1 MKLTDLNIAGI
12 GVCHNVNFPGISSGL
27 NLIYGDNGSGKS
39 TVRRFVRGVLFGFE
53 QPFWMS
59 FLNQNTNGSFGQRG
73 GQIGVANSQGKYRVS
88 RVLQQNSPIEIA
100 AADGMQT
107 HSANGLNSLVSNL
120 SASTY
125 DAFFNIDL
133 QNRVDQAYR
142 AATQLQTQLGV
153 STGVSRWT
161 GNADYQSWKS
171 QADSRVR
178 QLEALQQQLSRVE
191 SDRAR
196 AIREL
201 EEFRVSV
208 GTQVQTIEAEI
219 ANLSHRAGEIRGQI
233 NTLRAEIE
241 SVNREL
247 AQLRHQIETAASTT
261 KYIPAQAVPT
271 GSESAAI
278 LYERLDEIDNQIG
291 RWRRVQTDIQN
302 QRVRLRDEM
311 VVWNDLTLESQEHP
325 YHRARAILVSL
336 ESKVDLVENQARSL
350 EIAPANPADTA
361 RDVMSCCG
369 QMREELYSLCQE
381 LGTQYK
387 HIRHKAAVAELKQLR
402 RCYNE
407 MGDNIDRLI
416 SRREKTIGEIRQ
428 LDPAGADAIMR
439 AENQFCECAR
449 HEGYLEARR
458 RFIGTIGKVQPTQVD
473 YSVVVPNL
481 TAERQRA
488 AELQNRRN
496 QLGLQLDQL
505 ENQAKQIESS
515 RASLIARRDTTPVG
529 NESQLRNLLAQL
541 DAKLQSLT
549 EEIRS
554 LHIAIEQDRVLSNSA
569 PNPVLG
575 MANQILNRTSEGDLK
590 SVWLTADESRI
601 QVSDRHGST
610 IPFSSLG
617 PADQHLV
624 TLSLCLAGA
633 KNVPVEATISIDDV
647 FGNIDTSR
655 MTATAKFLTELAD
668 QSQQIMAYT
677 CRRGAI
683 DALRSMPSHLYT
695 VLEMPETG
703 VSTTPVVY
711 PDRTPY
717 VPPAPPTP
725 QDRVHRY
732 THDPAPKFAESPSL
746 NTYPYLKYPVVGSA
760 TQSGMQPTAPLA
772 ASSFASPATP
782 TPHTVSRPNRPA
794 PPTPPTPRTVS
805 RQLAPP
811 VVTEETRLSEFSSVN
826 ADMAHGLAS
835 VGVTT
840 VGQLLDLDPDQL
852 PAPLVGLG
860 VTADQIDRWQA
871 QLWMLVCV
879 PGMNLADARVLVAS
893 GIQEPEQLDT
903 TPYDQL
909 VSRVSR
915 YLDSNNGSRDFP
927 NYQFD
932 RTRVDRW
939 YDALRSTRSNWR
951 RDTGYSR
958 RYRRG
963 QSSRQGHSQR
973 NGDYDRSQRSSNR
986 DRNRGR
992 DEVIREY
999 ESHTKLR
1006 AVSESRDRVSER
1018 QPRAPRERRKIERT
1032 AQPKVSASG
1041 KKLKFYLELTDH
1053 VEAAPS
1059 IGPKTAERFEKIGVV
1074 TIADFLR
1081 QTAESMASKIDYKR
1095 ITAKVVRQWQQH
1107 ARLVCRIPNLRGHD
1121 AQLLVACGITDP
1133 QELARMAPDAV
1144 YGIVGPFSE
1153 TKEGLKII
1161 RSGKKPDLAEVKD
1174 WIDWASNNRT
1184 LQAA

>member
-12 GVCHNVNFPGISSGL
+12 GACRNVNFSRIAGGL
-27 NLIYGDNGSGKS
+27 NFVYGDNGSGKS

-53 QPFWMS
+53 QPFRTN
-59 FLNQNTNGSFGQRG
+59 FINQNIDGTGQL
-73 GQIGVANSQGKYRVS
+73 GVANAQGTFRIS
-88 RVLQQNSPIEIA
+88 RMLQQNAPMEIA
-100 AADGMQT
+100 GVNGSRAT
-107 HSANGLNSLVSNL
+107 LANGSSALSLNMSP
-120 SASTY
+120 ATY

-133 QNRVDQAYR
+133 QNRADQAYR

-153 STGVSRWT
+153 PTGLSRWT
-161 GNADYQSWKS
+161 NNADYQSWKS
-171 QADSRVR
+171 QADARVR
-178 QLEALQQQLSRVE
+178 QLEILQQELNRVE
-191 SDRAR
+191 ADRTR

-201 EEFRVSV
+201 EEFRTTTS
-208 GTQVQTIEAEI
+208 TQLQRIEVDI
-219 ANLSHRAGEIRGQI
+219 ANANRQLEEIRGRI
-233 NTLRAEIE
+233 NALRTEIQTIDG
-241 SVNREL
+241 EL
-247 AQLRHQIETAASTT
+247 ALLRNQIENAASTT
-261 KYIPAQAVPT
+261 KYVPAPAAPT
-271 GSESAAI
+271 GVHSSAM

-336 ESKVDLVENQARSL
+336 ESKVDTVENQARSF
-350 EIAPANPADTA
+350 EIAPTNPADTA
-361 RDVMSCCG
+361 RDVMSSCN
-369 QMREELYSLCQE
+369 QMREDLYSLCQE

-416 SRREKTIGEIRQ
+416 SRREKTIAEIRQ

-439 AENQFCECAR
+439 AENNFCECAQ

-458 RFIGTIGKVQPTQVD
+458 RFIGAIGNVTPTQVD
-473 YSVVVPNL
+473 YSIVAPNL

-488 AELQNRRN
+488 SELQTRRN
-496 QLGLQLDQL
+496 QLGSQLNPL
-505 ENQAKQIESS
+505 ESQAKQIESN
-515 RASLIARRDTTPVG
+515 RASLIARRDSLTVG
-529 NESQLRNLLAQL
+529 DESQLRNQIAQWN
-541 DAKLQSLT
+541 AKLQSLN
-549 EEIRS
+549 EELRV
-554 LHIAIEQDRVLSNSA
+554 LHVAIEQDRLLGDTA
-569 PNPVLG
+569 PNPVMGL
-575 MANQILNRTSEGDLK
+575 ANQFLNRTSEGDLS

-610 IPFSSLG
+610 IPFASLG

-633 KNVPVEATISIDDV
+633 KNISTEATISIDDV
-647 FGNIDTSR
+647 FANIDTSR
-655 MTATAKFLTELAD
+655 VRATAQFLGELAD
-668 QSQQIMAYT
+668 QGQQIMAYT

-683 DALRSMPSHLYT
+683 DTLQTMNNRSFT

-703 VSTTPVVY
+703 VSTTPVVH
-711 PDRTPY
+711 PDRAPY
-717 VPPAPPTP
+717 VPPALP
-725 QDRVHRY
+725 VEEY
-732 THDPAPKFAESPSL
+732 THRPGPKFAESPAL
-746 NTYPYLKYPVVGSA
+746 NTYPYLKYPVVGKA
-760 TQSGMQPTAPLA
+760 NQTVLRQPAP
-772 ASSFASPATP
+772 FAENSIATP
-782 TPHTVSRPNRPA
+782 VSPVNPPQTISRPA
-794 PPTPPTPRTVS
+794 PKTVSEVSTPRVVS
-805 RQLAPP
+805 EA
-811 VVTEETRLSEFSSVN
+811 TRLSEFGSVN
-826 ADMAHGLAS
+826 ADMARELTS
-835 VGVTT
+835 VGITT

-871 QLWMLVCV
+871 QLWMLICV
-879 PGMNLADARVLVAS
+879 PGMNLTDARVLVAS

-915 YLDSNNGSRDFP
+915 YLESNNGRRDFS
-927 NYQFD
+927 NYMFD

-939 YDALRSTRSNWR
+939 YDALRSTRSDWR

-963 QSSRQGHSQR
+963 QSSRQG
-973 NGDYDRSQRSSNR
+973 YSQRSNSSDR
-986 DRNRGR
+986 GSRHSDRTDRNRSHGR
-992 DEVIREY
+992 DEAIRQY
-999 ESHTKLR
+999 ESHTRLR
-1006 AVSESRDRVSER
+1006 AVSEDRDRNSTR
-1018 QPRAPRERRKIERT
+1018 QPREPRERRSERRKKDRT
-1032 AQPKVSASG
+1032 TQSKVATTD

-1095 ITAKVVRQWQQH
+1095 ITANVVRQWQQH

-1133 QELARMAPDAV
+1133 QELADMSPDAV

-1174 WIDWASNNRT
+1174 WIDWASNHRT